1 MKVVSN
7 LKDSCNCKKG
17 LTEPFFFDVMNY
29 LILVVLAVCW
39 VTPDHY
45 PPWTAFHTEAA
56 GFCASVL
63 ALLASFQWSAR
74 TVKVPAAVLLVLL
87 LGASAWIQYW
97 AGILFYAGDAVVVS
111 IYLASFAAAWLW
123 GYQWVATCQKQ
134 DLIEYASGFLLFVG
148 LVTAFQIAV
157 QWLQLESEFAG
168 WVVEGLRSGRPRAN
182 VGQPNQ
188 AATILMMG
196 SVGVF
201 VLRHRQRIG
210 SAVMW
215 VALLVLTLA
224 ITLTQSRTSLLS
236 AAVLVV
242 IFMVLTSRRK
252 SPELQRP
259 SVVLWALILY
269 GCAWAYS
276 SNNVAGIFAPTQ
288 AEQMIAIG
296 TRPQIWQQLIA
307 AVLER
312 PWVGW
317 GWLQIAAATQF
328 GALSFPGVEQATFA
342 HNIVLDVFVML
353 GVPIGALVF
362 LAAGIWGWNRRARI
376 GEMEVA
382 SAATFMLIPLA
393 VHSMLEFPHAYIY
406 FLIIAGLLI
415 GALDAWS
422 ETPRSIVVSVPRW
435 LVLCLAVVFSAV
447 LVATCREYIGAEED
461 FRVNRFENVRLGE
474 TPQDYSP
481 PRLLLLTQLNDLGKA
496 MRLRAQ
502 PGMKHE
508 DLELL
513 KKVSRRY
520 SWARLMF
527 RTALALAL
535 NDRAEEA
542 TQQLRVIKGMFSED
556 VYQEARESFILMQ
569 KEKYPQLSQVE
580 LP

>member
-1 MKVVSN
+1 MS
-7 LKDSCNCKKG
+7 
-17 LTEPFFFDVMNY
+17 Y
-29 LILVVLAVCW
+29 LILAVLAVCW
-39 VTPDHY
+39 ITPDHY
-45 PPWTAFHTEAA
+45 PPWTAFHTEVA
-56 GFCASVL
+56 GFCAAVL
-63 ALLASFQWSAR
+63 ALLASFHWSAR
-74 TVKVPAAVLLVLL
+74 TVRVPAAVLFVLS

-97 AGILFYAGDAVVVS
+97 TGLLLYGGDAFVVS

-123 GYQWVATCQKQ
+123 GYQWVATSQKQ
-134 DLIEYASGFLLFVG
+134 DLIVCASVFLLFVG

-157 QWLQLESEFAG
+157 QWLQIENEFAG
-168 WVVEGLRSGRPRAN
+168 WIVEGLRNGRPRAN

-196 SVGVF
+196 SVGAF
-201 VLRHRQRIG
+201 VLRHRLRIS

-215 VALLVLTLA
+215 VALLVLMLA
-224 ITLTQSRTSLLS
+224 ITLTQSRTALLS

-242 IFMVLTSRRK
+242 LFMVLSSGRKPLGLRR
-252 SPELQRP
+252 Q
-259 SVVLWALILY
+259 SVVLWALSLY

-276 SNNVAGIFAPTQ
+276 SNNVAGILAPNQ

-353 GVPIGALVF
+353 GIPIGGLFF
-362 LAAGIWGWNRRARI
+362 LAAGIWSWNRRARI
-376 GEMEVA
+376 GEVEGA
-382 SAATFMLIPLA
+382 SEATLMLIPFA

-406 FLIIAGLLI
+406 FLIVAGLLL

-422 ETPRSIVVSVPRW
+422 ESARSMVLAVPRS
-435 LVLCLAVVFSAV
+435 LVLCVAIVLSAV
-447 LVATCREYIGAEED
+447 LIATCREYLAAEED

-474 TPQDYSP
+474 TPQGYSP
-481 PRLLLLTQLNDLGKA
+481 PQLFLLTQLNDLGKA

-513 KKVSRRY
+513 KKISRRY

-542 TQQLRVIKGMFSED
+542 TQQLRVIKGMFSDD
-556 VYQEARESFILMQ
+556 VYQEARESFTLMQ